1 MKSTLATPP
10 QFRAFPTTPHYVVL
24 VPVSCANRRS
34 VVSQGFSKGLG
45 DNNWKLLVCHLW
57 VPTTFLRCICLTWE
71 WERWLPTELCTRKCI
86 NQLNYSYSS
95 VKKKFSSVSMPTTLQ
110 QNCGQPNLR
119 TLKPFVSMKYCL
131 WFFKPNMKFL
141 RSHTAFDSLRGLGP
155 VGNSWVYIYL
165 WGQSVLSK
173 SLWL

>member
-71 WERWLPTELCTRKCI
+71 WERWLPTELCTRKCV

-95 VKKKFSSVSMPTTLQ
+95 VKKKSHLLACPQPYSKIVGNPTS
-110 QNCGQPNLR
+110 G
-119 TLKPFVSMKYCL
+119 L
-131 WFFKPNMKFL
+131 WNSL
-141 RSHTAFDSLRGLGP
+141 LVWNTVFDSSNQIW
-155 VGNSWVYIYL
+155 NSSDLIQPL
-165 WGQSVLSK
+165 TLSGD
-173 SLWL
+173 